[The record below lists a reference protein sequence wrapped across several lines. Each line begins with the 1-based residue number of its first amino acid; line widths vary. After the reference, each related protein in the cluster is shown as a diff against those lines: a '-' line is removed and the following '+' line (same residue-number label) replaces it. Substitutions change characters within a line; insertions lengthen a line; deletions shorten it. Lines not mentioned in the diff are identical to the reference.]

1 MTLKTLVAATVAL
14 VFSGFTAQAEQ
25 PVDCGYPLNETERAF
40 CAEEALKKA
49 EVDLGKAYLRAIAK
63 LTELDKALA
72 DDQQGSPAALEEAQN
87 AWRDYRDKDCAAYSY
102 PFRAETR
109 GDELYRGCM
118 IVMTMQRTDDLD
130 AMVEDYGN

>member
-1 MTLKTLVAATVAL
+1 MTLKSVVLAALTLI
-14 VFSGFTAQAEQ
+14 FSCTAPRAEQ

-63 LTELDKALA
+63 LTELDKALT

-109 GDELYRGCM
+109 GDQLYRGCM